1 MIHEDFCGFKLNT
14 GISVLLSCYIWA
26 QGALKLLVLTLS
38 PKLAVIPAHTYKAVF
53 LAPVF
58 FCPYV
63 CIVQMYVTYVFLKC
77 HVLSTS
83 TW

>member
-1 MIHEDFCGFKLNT
+1 MIHKDFCGFKLNT
-14 GISVLLSCYIWA
+14 GISVLLSCYIWV

-38 PKLAVIPAHTYKAVF
+38 PGLAVISARTYKDIF

-63 CIVQMYVTYVFLKC
+63 CLVQMYV
-77 HVLSTS
+77 
-83 TW
+83 